1 VTVSSSGRILVVG
14 ASLAGLRAAE
24 RLRRDGFEG
33 ELTILGAETH
43 LPYDRPP
50 LSKDLLAGKCE
61 PEGISLRMSGDLEAS
76 WLLGDSAIG
85 LDLANRAVSTD
96 AGRDL
101 RFDGLVIATGS
112 EPRRLPGLEPGSRP
126 GIIEL
131 RTMEHSLELRER
143 LGQRPHLLLVGCG
156 FIGVEVAST
165 ARKLGADVTIVSL
178 DPPLALAG
186 GLVSGVCSRMLG
198 DHDVTMHIG
207 RRVAEVLGDDG
218 FAGVV
223 LDDATRIEADLALVA
238 VGAAPVTGWLEGSG
252 LDLANGVL
260 CDSSCAAVGADGV
273 VAAGDVLRWPNP
285 LFGGE
290 PMRIEHWTHAVESGG
305 AAALTLLNGS
315 GPETAYAPV
324 PSFWSDHFDTRL
336 QTVGMPGIA
345 DEAAVVDGSLE
356 ERRFAAEC
364 RREGRL
370 VGAIAYGMPKA
381 LLKYRIALSRGEP
394 REPEPAGVVS

>member
-1 VTVSSSGRILVVG
+1 VTVPPSGRILIVG

-24 RLRRDGFEG
+24 RLRREGFEG

-50 LSKDLLAGKCE
+50 LSKDLLAGESE
-61 PEGISLRMSGDLEAS
+61 PDGIALRMSEDLEAS
-76 WLLGDSAIG
+76 WVLGERAIG
-85 LDLANRAVSTD
+85 LDLESRAVRTD

-101 RFDGLVIATGS
+101 RFDGLLIATGS
-112 EPRRLPGLEPGSRP
+112 EPRRLPGLEPGTRA
-126 GIIEL
+126 GIVEL

-143 LGQRPHLLLVGCG
+143 LSQSPHLLLVGCG

-165 ARKLGADVTIVSL
+165 ARELGADVTIVSL

-186 GLVSGVCSRMLG
+186 ELASGVCSGMLG
-198 DHDVTMHIG
+198 DHGVTMHIG

-223 LDDATRIEADLALVA
+223 LDDGTRIEADVALVA

-260 CDSSCAAVGADGV
+260 CDSSCTVIGAEDV

-290 PMRIEHWTHAVESGG
+290 PMRIEHWTHAVESGA
-305 AAALTLLNGS
+305 AAALTLLQGS
-315 GPETAYAPV
+315 GPDTAYAPV
-324 PSFWSDHFDTRL
+324 PSFWSDHFGTRL
-336 QTVGMPGIA
+336 QTVGMPGLA
-345 DEAAVVDGSLE
+345 DEAGVVDGSLE
-356 ERRFAAEC
+356 ERCFAAEC

-370 VGAIAYGMPKA
+370 VGAITYGMPKA

-394 REPEPAGVVS
+394 REPEAAGVAW